1 MKKFIITYT
10 AVCVMVFSSLAGLYV
25 VLEKEAAKDIN
36 NDINIMETNI

>member
-1 MKKFIITYT
+1 MKKFVITYT
-10 AVCVMVFSSLAGLYV
+10 AACVMVFSSLAGLYV